1 MCFLNFADCYSI
13 LISLLFYDFIIS
25 LLLFLSTDFFHID
38 NKEIAGWIID
48 SSQTTAHFN
57 VLKYELGEDTRAQRI
72 NEFAPQYFV
81 SEKTDFSKMLLIFY
95 ENDMCCRYEQNMLFY
110 KSILAFNEQANIVY
124 KVLSGGHCRGSTK
137 PNEDGKYDYVETML
151 QWLKNWKNGNWYVW
165 RFDNNVKKRNRFR
178 RFGNPWVFA
187 YQDEVA

>member
-1 MCFLNFADCYSI
+1 MNLPEIFKKEEINEFIKVNLIGILYFSGATCCACDVIKEKVLHIIKDYNKVKFLEVNAI
-13 LISLLFYDFIIS
+13 E
-25 LLLFLSTDFFHID
+25 

-57 VLKYELGEDTRAQRI
+57 VLKYELGADTREQRI

-124 KVLSGGHCRGSTK
+124 KVLSGGHCRGSSE

-151 QWLKNWKNGNWYVW
+151 QWLKN
-165 RFDNNVKKRNRFR
+165 
-178 RFGNPWVFA
+178 
-187 YQDEVA
+187 